1 MTTAATEG
9 SLQNRMVQDT
19 LRWLE
24 RAVIGLNLCPF
35 AKAVYVKGQVHCTV
49 SQASNLQALR
59 DDLLQALKD
68 LVAHEPAE
76 RDTTLLIIQNLLQ
89 DFVDYNDFLN
99 VADDCLLALDLEG
112 EIQIASFHPQYQFAG
127 TDEDDITNFTNRSPY
142 PTLHLIRE
150 ASIDRA
156 VAAFPDAEDIF
167 EANMATMNQLGLQGW
182 QDLNVGPTWPQNDTD
197 EKK

>member
-68 LVAHEPAE
+68 LVAHEPDE

-182 QDLNVGPTWPQNDTD
+182 QDLNVGPTWSQNETD